1 MIAREAQLPLE
12 EVRVCRFTVWYATL
26 HYAMYMYLGI
36 LAGQAIIEWQAKEE
50 AKYCTNLI
58 VHVVCFRLQLDDPSS
73 SSSRP
78 FCIVQRDRE
87 SVSVYNSVRKVLAL

>member
-26 HYAMYMYLGI
+26 CYILVSWI
-36 LAGQAIIEWQAKEE
+36 NIFLAGQAIIEWQAKEA
-50 AKYCTNLI
+50 AKYCMNMI
-58 VHVVCFRLQLDDPSS
+58 VVFFRLRLDDPSS
-73 SSSRP
+73 SFSRP

-87 SVSVYNSVRKVLAL
+87 SVSVYNPVRKVLAL